1 MVKSTNWIKM
11 SKKRNDVIGEY
22 DLNYNGQ
29 TVKVKKLKPKDR
41 KAAKHAR
48 RAVVSCPNCLSSIR
62 VNDVGVWECTGDRLQ
77 TWVAEFSKYNSLS
90 NEKKIEYIKGV
101 SADSQFLELYDRWV
115 YSVTVNNPDEFNCG
129 YTNKM
134 FLPISTVKV
143 RLADP
148 IFVKHL
154 EKKLGRKLTEEELRG
169 EHELWFYNG
178 MYLKKF
184 KKGAKRV
191 RIPHIVL
198 PGEENS

>member
-1 MVKSTNWIKM
+1 MG
-11 SKKRNDVIGEY
+11 KKRSDIIGEY
-22 DLNYNGQ
+22 ELNYNGQ
-29 TVKVKKLKPKDR
+29 NVKVTRHKAKDR
-41 KAAKHAR
+41 KATHNAR
-48 RAVVSCPNCLSSIR
+48 RAVVSCPHCLSTIR
-62 VNDVGVWECTGDRLQ
+62 INEVGVWECTGDKLKS
-77 TWVAEFSKYNSLS
+77 WEAEFLKFHGLN
-90 NEKKIEYIKGV
+90 NEKKVEYIKGV
-101 SADSQFLELYDRWV
+101 SADSQFLELYDRWA
-115 YSVTVNNPDEFNCG
+115 YAYTTNNPKEFNCG

-154 EKKLGRKLTEEELRG
+154 ERKIGRKLTEEELRG
-169 EHELWFYNG
+169 EHELWYYNG

-191 RIPHIVL
+191 RIPHIIL